1 MTTRKRQWSDP
12 KVWVPLLT
20 AIIASIVGPIAVL
33 SYQGFFNQDNIPP
46 TLNVPQS
53 PVEAEATSL
62 SGASVSYTVSAI
74 DNIDN
79 PITPSCEPPS
89 GSIFPIA
96 KTLVTCTAKDSSDN
110 SDFKTFT
117 VTVRDS
123 APNISVPA
131 QPIKVNTT
139 GPAGVSI
146 NYANVVSAA
155 DAVDGAITLECTPN
169 SGSIFQVGSTSVSCT
184 ASDTAGNTA
193 TGSFTVLVARAL
205 DKTPPVFPGTENLT
219 EYSSTFLGN

>member
-1 MTTRKRQWSDP
+1 MTRKQQKWSNPD
-12 KVWVPLLT
+12 VWVPLLT
-20 AIIASIVGPIAVL
+20 AIIASIVGLIAVL
-33 SYQGFFNQDNIPP
+33 SYQGFFNQDKIPP
-46 TLNVPQS
+46 ALNVPQS

-74 DNIDN
+74 DNVDN

-123 APNISVPA
+123 APNISVPK
-131 QPIKVNTT
+131 QPIKVETT
-139 GPAGVSI
+139 EPAGVSI
-146 NYANVVSAA
+146 NYADLVSAA

-169 SGSIFQVGSTSVSCT
+169 SGSIFRVGSTLVSCT

-193 TGSFTVLVARAL
+193 TASFTILVVAPAPNTTARVSSL
-205 DKTPPVFPGTENLT
+205 DLKT
-219 EYSSTFLGN
+219 